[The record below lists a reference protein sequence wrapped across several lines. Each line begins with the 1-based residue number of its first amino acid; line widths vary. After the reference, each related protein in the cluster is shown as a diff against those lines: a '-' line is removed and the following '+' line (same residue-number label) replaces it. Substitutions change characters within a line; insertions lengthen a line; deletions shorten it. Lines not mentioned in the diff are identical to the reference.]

1 MPVRQET
8 RQPRVD
14 WHQQVKR
21 KQISA
26 VDLEEPLDLHA
37 AFRDARRSPRRPES
51 ERLDGAHGAI
61 GVLAS
66 DQQIDVLGRA
76 RRRVDGNRE
85 ATSQR
90 VGDAGSV
97 ERLGDSTELNV
108 QVEHRRPLYQ
118 RSRYGTV
125 QTKLEKWQFLQH

>member
-26 VDLEEPLDLHA
+26 LNLEEPLDLNA
-37 AFRDARRSPRRPES
+37 AFRDAHRSPRRPES
-51 ERLDGAHGAI
+51 KRLDGAHGAI
-61 GVLAS
+61 GAPAP
-66 DQQIDVLGRA
+66 DQQIDVFGHA

-85 ATSQR
+85 ATSHLAA
-90 VGDAGSV
+90 DAGSV
-97 ERLGDSTELNV
+97 ELLGDSEELNV
-108 QVEHRRPLYQ
+108 QVEIL
-118 RSRYGTV
+118 T
-125 QTKLEKWQFLQH
+125 